1 MRAPARNPL
10 WLGLPLLLFLG
21 LPVVAL
27 LVSSSPGEFMEAFEN
42 PKVSDA
48 IWLSVR
54 TTFLSLT
61 IVLVSGTPL
70 AWWMARSKSPWVH
83 TVEALVEMPII
94 LPPAVLGIALLDA
107 YGHQGITGLGLSF
120 TSWAVVVAQVVVAAP
135 FYVQSAAAGFRKVD
149 NDQLLV
155 AQTLGATPS
164 QAFLKIAIPT
174 ALPALLSGAALCW
187 ARALGEFGATL
198 IFAGNYQGETQ
209 TMPLAIYSAFDQ
221 NIEVARALAIILA
234 IFAFAMLMLLRLIP
248 AWRRQRSEARL

>member
-27 LVSSSPGEFMEAFEN
+27 LVSSSPGEFIEAFEN
-42 PKVSDA
+42 PMVSDA

-61 IVLVSGTPL
+61 IVLISGTPL

-94 LPPAVLGIALLDA
+94 LPPAVLGIALIDA

-209 TMPLAIYSAFDQ
+209 TMPLAIYSALDQ

>member
-27 LVSSSPGEFMEAFEN
+27 LLSSSPGEFLEAFEN
-42 PKVSDA
+42 PMVSDA
-48 IWLSVR
+48 ISLSVR

-70 AWWMARSKSPWVH
+70 AWWLARSKSPWVH
-83 TVEALVEMPII
+83 TVEALVEIPII
-94 LPPAVLGIALLDA
+94 LPPAVLGIALIDA

-120 TSWAVVVAQVVVAAP
+120 TSWAVVIAQVVVAAP
-135 FYVQSAAAGFRKVD
+135 FYVQSAAAGFRKIND
-149 NDQLLV
+149 DQLLV
-155 AQTLGATPS
+155 AQTLGATPA
-164 QAFLKIAIPT
+164 QAFFKIAIPS

-198 IFAGNYQGETQ
+198 IFAGNYPGKTQ
-209 TMPLAIYSAFDQ
+209 TMPLAIYRAFDQ
-221 NIEVARALAIILA
+221 NIEVARALAIILT
-234 IFAFAMLMLLRLIP
+234 IFAFAMLLLLRLIP
-248 AWRRQRSEARL
+248 AWRRQRSEVRS